1 MRDNPAR
8 VRISDVLRS
17 ERERCAT
24 NQLNPRLSSAQ
35 ASRIK
40 QKSHQG
46 DEQYWK
52 AKNHSATELAVGETF
67 PKRKSFAL
75 TQRNWV
81 RSMLLTHST
90 SKDRNLCFLIT
101 VPVMALLLTA
111 FLCSGNDSVLCNV
124 HARLDVAAD
133 KKRRYL
139 ERAVDTVMHPDKNVV
154 GCDLSHRVYLKE
166 ASG

>member
-111 FLCSGNDSVLCNV
+111 FLCSGNPLQCTRTPRCCRRQKTALPRAS
-124 HARLDVAAD
+124 
-133 KKRRYL
+133 RRYGDAPRQ
-139 ERAVDTVMHPDKNVV
+139 ECCWV
-154 GCDLSHRVYLKE
+154 
-166 ASG
+166 